1 MASITLNDL
10 VVLNEELVAL
20 TRAGVSL
27 EQGLGELGKDFPGE
41 LGRLAQRLAK
51 RLAEG
56 ADLTQAFREE
66 THDFPPAYQAVIVA
80 GLKTGKLPAAL
91 ENLSHLMQKL
101 AELRSAIGVALIYP
115 LMMFITAYALLIVVL
130 VVATP
135 NFERAFAAFAI
146 SPGTGMTGASWLSS
160 TLWMWVPL
168 VPPCIVAVLLVWR
181 RQNRPFATSTGMGRW
196 LRKLPLIG
204 AMIRAGE
211 VSQMCDLL
219 ALLIE
224 QEMPLDDSLRLAAA
238 MIHDPALSST
248 LLATADAAQRGEP
261 LDQTLTAAA
270 GVPPFLRW
278 LLSLGWRERALV
290 PALRQAGELY
300 RQQCLRKSEHLHTFL
315 PALLTILMGGIGM
328 ALFVLFVFLPLVELW
343 MGLIG

>member
-1 MASITLNDL
+1 
-10 VVLNEELVAL
+10 
-20 TRAGVSL
+20 
-27 EQGLGELGKDFPGE
+27 
-41 LGRLAQRLAK
+41 
-51 RLAEG
+51 
-56 ADLTQAFREE
+56 
-66 THDFPPAYQAVIVA
+66 
-80 GLKTGKLPAAL
+80 
-91 ENLSHLMQKL
+91 
-101 AELRSAIGVALIYP
+101 
-115 LMMFITAYALLIVVL
+115 
-130 VVATP
+130 
-135 NFERAFAAFAI
+135 
-146 SPGTGMTGASWLSS
+146 
-160 TLWMWVPL
+160 
-168 VPPCIVAVLLVWR
+168 
-181 RQNRPFATSTGMGRW
+181 
-196 LRKLPLIG
+196 
-204 AMIRAGE
+204 
-211 VSQMCDLL
+211 
-219 ALLIE
+219 
-224 QEMPLDDSLRLAAA
+224 